1 MMNNQID
8 AFRAALDQRP
18 LSRHQIQT
26 LVLLV
31 LLLICDGY
39 DAQLLGFVV
48 PTLAQVWE
56 TPKAAFG
63 IVFTCNLL
71 GLTVGSLLLTP
82 LADRFGIRKTLLT
95 CVLLFSGLTLLS
107 AWADDIYTLAAIRF
121 LCGIGMGG
129 AMPSAMALMADYSPP
144 RMKTFFVTMAAA
156 GFAFGGAVGGFIAA
170 SIMQTYGWHS
180 IFIVGGVAP
189 LLLMPFLYLWL
200 PESLSRLF
208 RATHLRAALGVMLDK
223 FLPQWTPPAPVS
235 DGKPQ
240 KVTIVDLF
248 RYGYLKPTIFIWGS
262 CIASFTVLYFTVSW
276 LPTLLRD
283 TGFSSSA
290 ASLTTS
296 AFLASGTLGAVSL
309 SYLADKVR
317 SKVWLVGKVMVIC
330 GIATALVGFEHGNPT
345 LTVIAVMV
353 AGFCLIGG
361 SLTLNGVISNFYPP
375 HIRATGVGWALGVG
389 RLGAIAGP
397 LVGAMLIAMHIPF
410 VGVMLLAAVP
420 AVLSGIFAMNI
431 ASPSSV
437 SPEKAEAVSDTVQPR
452 EVQNSRPKYP

>member
-1 MMNNQID
+1 MMNNQIN

-18 LSRHQIQT
+18 LSRYQIQT
-26 LVLLV
+26 LVLLI

-48 PTLAQVWE
+48 PTLAQEWE

-63 IVFTCNLL
+63 VVFTCNLL

-82 LADRFGIRKTLLT
+82 LADRFGVRKTLLS
-95 CVLLFSGLTLLS
+95 CVLLFAGLTLLS
-107 AWADDIYTLAAIRF
+107 AWANDIYTLAAIRF
-121 LCGIGMGG
+121 LCGVGMGG
-129 AMPSAMALMADYSPP
+129 AMPSAMALMADYAPP

-170 SIMQTYGWHS
+170 SIMQIYGWHS

-189 LLLMPFLYLWL
+189 LLLLPFLYLWL

-208 RATHLRAALGVMLDK
+208 SAKHMSAALSRMLER
-223 FLPQWTPPAPVS
+223 FVPQWTPPAPVLE

-262 CIASFTVLYFTVSW
+262 CIASFTLLYFTVSW

-296 AFLASGTLGAVSL
+296 AFLASGTLGAVTL
-309 SYLADKVR
+309 SYLADKVK
-317 SKVWLVGKVMVIC
+317 SKTWLVGKVMVVC
-330 GIATALVGFEHGNPT
+330 GLATASVGFEHGNAT
-345 LTVIAVMV
+345 FTVLAVMV

-389 RLGAIAGP
+389 RLGAVSGP
-397 LVGAMLIAMHIPF
+397 LVGAMLVAMQVPF
-410 VGVMLLAAVP
+410 VGVMLLAAIP
-420 AVLSGIFAMNI
+420 AILSGLCAINI
-431 ASPSSV
+431 THP
-437 SPEKAEAVSDTVQPR
+437 DTGTTK
-452 EVQNSRPKYP
+452 QNGQALGTNQLPKM

>member
-18 LSRHQIQT
+18 LSRYQIQT
-26 LVLLV
+26 LVLLI

-48 PTLAQVWE
+48 PTLAQEWE

-63 IVFTCNLL
+63 VVFTCNLL

-82 LADRFGIRKTLLT
+82 LADRFGVRKTLLS
-95 CVLLFSGLTLLS
+95 CVLLFAGLTLLS
-107 AWADDIYTLAAIRF
+107 AWADDIYTLAVIRF
-121 LCGIGMGG
+121 LCGVGMGG
-129 AMPSAMALMADYSPP
+129 AMPSAMALMADYAPP

-170 SIMQTYGWHS
+170 SIMQMYGWHS

-189 LLLMPFLYLWL
+189 LLLLPFLYLWL

-208 RATHLRAALGVMLDK
+208 SAKHMSAALSSMLDK
-223 FLPQWTPPAPVS
+223 FVPQWTPPDPVLE

-262 CIASFTVLYFTVSW
+262 CIASFTLLYFTVSW

-283 TGFSSSA
+283 TGFSSGT

-296 AFLASGTLGAVSL
+296 AFLASGTLGAVTL
-309 SYLADKVR
+309 SYLADKVK
-317 SKVWLVGKVMVIC
+317 SKTWLVGKVMAVC
-330 GIATALVGFEHGNPT
+330 GLATASVGFEHGNAA
-345 LTVIAVMV
+345 LTVLAVMV

-389 RLGAIAGP
+389 RLGAISGP
-397 LVGAMLIAMHIPF
+397 LVGAMLVAMQIPF
-410 VGVMLLAAVP
+410 VGVMLLAAIP
-420 AVLSGIFAMNI
+420 AILSGIC
-431 ASPSSV
+431 
-437 SPEKAEAVSDTVQPR
+437 AVSIAHPDSGEAKKIGEGLGAKPV
-452 EVQNSRPKYP
+452 PKV

>member
-1 MMNNQID
+1 MNNQIE

-18 LSRHQIQT
+18 LTRYQIQT

-48 PTLAQVWE
+48 PTLAQEWE

-63 IVFTCNLL
+63 VVFTCNLL

-82 LADRFGIRKTLLT
+82 LADRFGIRKTLLS

-107 AWADDIYTLAAIRF
+107 AWANDIYTLAAIRF

-170 SIMQTYGWHS
+170 SIMQVYGWHS

-189 LLLMPFLYLWL
+189 LLLMPLLYLWL

-208 RATHLRAALGVMLDK
+208 RAKHMSAALAAMLHK
-223 FLPQWTPPAPVS
+223 YLPQWTPPAPIS
-235 DGKPQ
+235 EDGKPQ

-296 AFLASGTLGAVSL
+296 AFLASGTLGAVTL
-309 SYLADKVR
+309 SYLADKVK
-317 SKVWLVGKVMVIC
+317 SKVWLVGKVMVVC
-330 GIATALVGFEHGNPT
+330 GIATASVGLEHGNAT
-345 LTVIAVMV
+345 FTVLAVMV

-397 LVGAMLIAMHIPF
+397 LVGATLIAIHIPF
-410 VGVMLLAAVP
+410 VGIMFLAAIP
-420 AVLSGIFAMNI
+420 AVLSGIFAINI
-431 ASPSSV
+431 AHPNAVPSDNS
-437 SPEKAEAVSDTVQPR
+437 EEALGYQV
-452 EVQNSRPKYP
+452 PKTSKN